1 MSNREARE
9 EIKASILLHNYYY
22 ICFKFFLFLSL
33 QSLKINF
40 KKNLFR
46 KSLYFKCKKYFKLIE
61 L

>member
-40 KKNLFR
+40 KKICLENLYILSV
-46 KSLYFKCKKYFKLIE
+46 KNILN
-61 L
+61 